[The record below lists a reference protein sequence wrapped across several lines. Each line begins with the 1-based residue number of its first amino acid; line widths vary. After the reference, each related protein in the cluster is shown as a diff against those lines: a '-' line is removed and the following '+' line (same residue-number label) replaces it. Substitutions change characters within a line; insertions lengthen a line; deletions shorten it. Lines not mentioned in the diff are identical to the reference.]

1 MAAWNG
7 AEKRAET
14 MANPYKTH
22 WYNRRISH
30 WLNKEVERPAGH
42 AVVPEVIRLAPTAAP
57 SDAPPVRI
65 FLGTEPG
72 QYRATRVFVW
82 SVLRRRDPAR
92 AYEIHLMSDL
102 AGIPR
107 KGWKTGFT
115 NYRYL
120 IPSLAGEQGRAIY
133 NDVDQVYLSDPA
145 RLFDMDMHGKGV
157 LAISEAENSV
167 MLIDCGV
174 MARHWTREDVAA
186 GNGHAHF
193 KGVMS
198 ANGLFGEMPES
209 WNSRDGAVP
218 VDRTD
223 CLHYTTLHT
232 QPWKPFPGLL
242 RYGESPL
249 AGTWHGLER
258 EADEAGYLLFTRDHP
273 SRESGELLDLYR
285 QVHEGGPEIAASNP
299 TEPDP
304 FQGQS
309 LAKHVDRIAGLIE
322 RHDARTLLDYGA
334 GKANGYRPLD
344 GADPAGPMRAHPAWP
359 GVAVRCYDPG
369 HPPLAEL
376 DEATHD
382 GVISTDVVEHLAV
395 FDVPWI
401 LDEIFGRARR
411 FVYVVAACYPARTI
425 LPDGRNAHTVLQ
437 PPYWWHT
444 QMALAARRHPEIDWM
459 LICETKTAAG
469 RTRKIF
475 DRASPDPLA

>member
-1 MAAWNG
+1 MG
-7 AEKRAET
+7 
-14 MANPYKTH
+14 NPYKTH

-30 WLNKEVERPAGH
+30 WLNKQVNRPAGH
-42 AVVPEVIRLAPTAAP
+42 ADAPEVIRLAPIAAP

-82 SVLRRRDPAR
+82 SVMKHRDPSR

-120 IPSLAGEQGRAIY
+120 IPSLAGEHGRAIY
-133 NDVDQVYLSDPA
+133 NDVDQIYLSDPA

-174 MARHWTREDVAA
+174 MAKHWTREAVAA
-186 GNGHAHF
+186 GKGHAQF

-218 VDRTD
+218 VEQTD

-249 AGTWHGLER
+249 AGAWHRLER
-258 EADEAGYLLFTRDHP
+258 EADEAGYLLFTRDDP
-273 SRESGELLDLYR
+273 TRESAELVGLYR
-285 QVHEGGPEIAASNP
+285 RMHEGGAEIAASNP
-299 TEPDP
+299 QDP
-304 FQGQS
+304 RPFAGYS
-309 LAKHVDRIAGLIE
+309 LEKHVGRVAE
-322 RHDARTLLDYGA
+322 MVQRHEAKTLLDYGA
-334 GKANGYRPLD
+334 GKGAMYSPLD
-344 GADPAGPMRAHPAWP
+344 GTDPEGPMRQHQAWP
-359 GVAVRCYDPG
+359 GVTVRCYDPG
-369 HPPLAEL
+369 HPPFARL
-376 DEATHD
+376 DASIHD
-382 GVISTDVVEHLAV
+382 GVISTDVVEHLAA
-395 FDVPWI
+395 FDVPWVV
-401 LDEIFGRARR
+401 DEIFCHARR
-411 FVYVVAACYPARTI
+411 FVYVVAACYAARKV

-437 PPYWWHT
+437 SPYWWHS
-444 QMALAARRHPEIDWM
+444 QMALTARRHPDIDWM
-459 LICETKTAAG
+459 LVCETRSITGKS
-469 RTRKIF
+469 RMIF
-475 DRASPDPLA
+475 DRSSASPLV